1 LKPHEGS
8 LKKKTSFY
16 YPLLLL
22 PKEKRAA
29 METLY
34 RFCWAAD
41 EIADGPG
48 SKAKKKRDLTAFRKD
63 LKSCLRGKARDP
75 LFRRLSEII
84 EQFSLSPEPLERI
97 LQGVDR
103 DLRPLRFKTFS
114 ELHRYALQ
122 VAGGPGLSSME
133 IFGFKDLSHRHY
145 AENLGLF
152 LQIVNMVRDFQ
163 EDAQMG
169 RQYLPQ
175 EDFQRFRLNPSAIS
189 PSDLSWKHFVD
200 FQLTRAES
208 FLEKSKKSLT
218 RFERSQ
224 LPTAEAIAGVYGR
237 LKEKLRAA
245 PERILQGKLSLSP
258 LEKISAAAL
267 ALARCAAW
275 KRILK

>member
-1 LKPHEGS
+1 MKPHEGS

-48 SKAKKKRDLTAFRKD
+48 SHAKKERDLADFRKA
-63 LKSCLRGKARDP
+63 LKSCFKGRAQDP
-75 LFRRLSEII
+75 LFRNLREVI
-84 EQFSLSPEPLERI
+84 EQFGLSQEPLERI

-103 DLRPLRFKTFS
+103 DLKPLRFKTFS
-114 ELHRYALQ
+114 ELHRYASQ

-133 IFGFKDLSHRHY
+133 IFGFKDLPHRHY

-152 LQIVNMVRDFQ
+152 LQIVNMVRDFR

-175 EDFQRFRLNPSAIS
+175 EDFQRFKLNPDALS
-189 PSDLSWKHFVD
+189 PSDLSWRHFVD

-208 FLEKSKKSLT
+208 FLEKSRKSLT
-218 RFERSQ
+218 RLERSQ
-224 LPTAEAIAGVYGR
+224 LSTAEAIAGVYGR

-258 LEKISAAAL
+258 LEKISAAGL
-267 ALARCAAW
+267 ALVRCAAW
-275 KRILK
+275 KRISK

>member
-1 LKPHEGS
+1 MKPHEGS

-48 SKAKKKRDLTAFRKD
+48 SNAKKKRELAAFRKN
-63 LKSCLRGKARDP
+63 LKSCFKGKADDS
-75 LFRRLSEII
+75 LFQRLREII
-84 EQFSLSPEPLERI
+84 GEFRLSPEPLERI
-97 LQGVDR
+97 LAGVDR

-152 LQIVNMVRDFQ
+152 LQIVNMVRDFR

-175 EDFQRFRLNPSAIS
+175 EDFQRFKLNPASIT

-200 FQLTRAES
+200 FQLTRAEA
-208 FLEKSKKSLT
+208 FLEKSQKSLT
-218 RFERSQ
+218 RLERSQ

-237 LKEKLRAA
+237 LNKKLKAH

-267 ALARCAAW
+267 ALARCAVW
-275 KRILK
+275 KRISK

>member
-22 PKEKRAA
+22 PEEKRAA

-48 SKAKKKRDLTAFRKD
+48 SNAKKKRDLAAFRKD
-63 LKSCLRGKARDP
+63 LKSCLKGKADNS
-75 LFRRLSEII
+75 LFRHLREII
-84 EQFSLSPEPLERI
+84 KQFKLSPEPLERM

-103 DLRPLRFKTFS
+103 DLKPLRFKTFS

-122 VAGGPGLSSME
+122 VAGGPGISSME
-133 IFGFKDLSHRHY
+133 IFGFKDLPHRQY

-152 LQIVNMVRDFQ
+152 LQIINMVRDFR

-175 EDFQRFRLNPSAIS
+175 EDFQRFKLDPNALS
-189 PSDLSWKHFVD
+189 PNDLSWRHFVD
-200 FQLTRAES
+200 FQLTRAET
-208 FLEKSKKSLT
+208 FLGKSRKSLT
-218 RFERSQ
+218 RLERSQ

-237 LKEKLRAA
+237 LKEKLRAT

-267 ALARCAAW
+267 ALARCAMW
-275 KRILK
+275 KRISK